1 MMSKEIRAKFL
12 DFFKKK
18 GHTIVPSSSLISDDH
33 SVLFTTAGMQQFK
46 PYYLGEKSPY
56 GENAA
61 SVQKCFRTSDIDS
74 VGDESHLTFF
84 EMLGNFSFGGYFKE
98 KAIEYTHEFITSKE
112 WMGLKIEYVT
122 IFDGGKLPKDDW
134 RKIGTSI
141 DQQSYE
147 TWHEIFKNEGL
158 NEEEIRNKI
167 RREGIDNF
175 WGPTGDE
182 GPCGP
187 TTEIYV
193 KNSDGKAIE
202 IWNIVF
208 NQYYCDKNKKL
219 KFLETFGVNLGMVGI
234 DTGMGLERLTMVVQ
248 NKPTIFETDLF
259 EPIFEFLNEN
269 LSSIKEDWIKRII
282 ADHIRSIIFLIAD
295 GVLPSNKDQ
304 GYVLRRLMRRLM
316 PYFSEFDFFE
326 PLMPGEK
333 ISAKHKIQKLN
344 SIAEH
349 VINVY
354 SQFEE
359 YKYLAERKTEIL
371 NTIEQENEKFDQ
383 NYQKNKLILEKI
395 ILKSMDSMGIISG
408 KDIFDLVTTYGFSIE
423 WLKDIAKMRG
433 LKLEID
439 LFEKLFK
446 KHQEISRA
454 GLEKKFGGHGLKEG
468 GEMTGATEEEKQK
481 IVRLHTAT
489 HLLHQALFDLFGD
502 KIKQM
507 GSDIN
512 SERFRFDFPFERK
525 LTAEEL
531 AKLEAIVN
539 QKIKEALPVRFE
551 EKTKEEAIAEGTK
564 AFFKIK
570 YPEKVKVYYINDY
583 SKEICNGP
591 HVKNTS
597 EIGKFRILKE
607 ESVGAGI
614 RRIKATVE

>member
-1 MMSKEIRAKFL
+1 MDSKEIRNLFL
-12 DFFKKK
+12 DFFKGK
-18 GHTIVPSSSLISDDH
+18 GHTIVPSSSLISDDP

-56 GENAA
+56 GKNAV

-98 KAIEYTHEFITSKE
+98 KAIEYAYEFITSKA
-112 WMGLKIEYVT
+112 WMGLKIDYVSV
-122 IFDGGKLPKDDW
+122 FNGDPKINLGNKVPPDIESEKNW
-134 RKIGTSI
+134 KSI
-141 DQQSYE
+141 DPNIVVKKS
-147 TWHEIFKNEGL
+147 G
-158 NEEEIRNKI
+158 RA
-167 RREGIDNF
+167 DNF
-175 WGPTGDE
+175 WGPTGE
-182 GPCGP
+182 KGPCGP
-187 TTEIYV
+187 TTEIYI
-193 KNSDGKAIE
+193 NGIE
-202 IWNIVF
+202 VWNIVF
-208 NQYYCDKNKKL
+208 NEYYKNKDGKFTKL
-219 KFLETFGVNLGMVGI
+219 KTPGV
-234 DTGMGLERLTMVVQ
+234 DTGMGLERLAMVIQ

-395 ILKSMDSMGIISG
+395 ILKSVDSMGIISG

-468 GEMTGATEEEKQK
+468 GETTGATEEEKQK
-481 IVRLHTAT
+481 LTRLHTTT
-489 HLLHQALFDLFGD
+489 HLLHQALFDLLGD

-551 EKTKEEAIAEGTK
+551 EKTKEKAIAEGAK
-564 AFFKIK
+564 AFFKVK